1 LNILVTSGS
10 SIENSVE
17 FRVTKVPYECVTVF
31 VFEVQS
37 VLPIPGKSFPVL
49 C

>member
-1 LNILVTSGS
+1 LNILVTGGRG
-10 SIENSVE
+10 IENSVE

-37 VLPIPGKSFPVL
+37 VLPIPGKSLPVL